1 MIRVITGYQRRE
13 RESKVERFKDKVAL
27 VTGAAA
33 GLGEAVAKRFAEE
46 GAKVVV
52 ADIDVDAGERVAG
65 EIADGLFVATDT
77 SDPAQVE
84 AAFAAGIDKFGKVD
98 AVFNNAGITGEPQP
112 LHETDLDN
120 WNHVMAINASGVFYV
135 MKWGID
141 AFLKA
146 GGGSMIITSSSA
158 AVAAQENLT
167 PYTFAKAGIM
177 GVTRSAAVEYAD
189 KGVRVNAIAPTAVLT
204 PMVEK
209 FIEMSPDPD
218 AFRKERETWN
228 PIPGWPYPSN
238 VADLVSFL
246 ASDEA
251 AWVTGLTIPMDGG
264 YTAR

>member
-1 MIRVITGYQRRE
+1 MD
-13 RESKVERFKDKVAL
+13 RFKDKVAL
-27 VTGAAA
+27 VTGAGA
-33 GLGEAVAKRFAEE
+33 GLGEEVARRFSKE

-52 ADIDVDAGERVAG
+52 ADIDTAAGEKVAG
-65 EIADGLFVATDT
+65 EIDGGLFVATDT
-77 SDPAQVE
+77 SDPGQVE

-98 AVFNNAGITGEPQP
+98 VVFNNAGITGEQQP
-112 LHETDLDN
+112 LHETTIEN
-120 WNHVMAINASGVFYV
+120 WNHVMSINASGVFYV

-146 GGGSMIITSSSA
+146 GGGSMVITSSSA
-158 AVAAQENLT
+158 AVAAQENIT

-204 PMVEK
+204 PMVEN
-209 FIEMSPDPD
+209 FIESSEDPD

-246 ASDEA
+246 SSDEA